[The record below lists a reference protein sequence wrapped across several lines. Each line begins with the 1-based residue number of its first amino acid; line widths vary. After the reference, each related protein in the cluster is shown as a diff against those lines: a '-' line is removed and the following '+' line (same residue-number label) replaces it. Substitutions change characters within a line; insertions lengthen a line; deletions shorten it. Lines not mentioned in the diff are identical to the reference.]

1 MPHIPVD
8 GVDLHYELSGPSGA
22 PVVVFSNSLGTTFAM
37 WDALVPQLRGRYRV
51 LRYDTR
57 GHGGS
62 DTRDAPA
69 TISDL
74 AGDLSALLDAL
85 GLERVHLVGLSL
97 GGMTVQALAAA
108 APDRVLSLTLMATAA
123 HLPSE
128 ASWNERAALVR
139 REGTEAIV
147 EATMGRWFT
156 PGYAERH
163 PERTGPI
170 RDAFIACD
178 HAGYAICC
186 EAIGQMDLRPLLQRI
201 EAPTL
206 VMAGRDDP
214 ATPPAMAETICAG
227 IRGAE
232 LIVLPRAAHLLA
244 VEQAEAV
251 GAYLLSFLDRHRG
264 AGAAL
269 GAVPFAKGVENRSS
283 VLGAAHVERSLAQ
296 AGGFGS
302 PWQDFITR
310 IAWGEIWGDPR
321 LPWKTRSLITLAM
334 MVALDREEEF
344 KLHLRP
350 ALTNGV
356 DAEELQAL
364 LLQTAIYAGV
374 PAANGAF
381 RWVREALGD
390 DIDRNSA

>member
-1 MPHIPVD
+1 MPHLSVNGI
-8 GVDLHYELSGPSGA
+8 DLHYELSGPSGA
-22 PVVVFSNSLGTTFAM
+22 PVVAFSNSLGTTMAM
-37 WDALVPQLRGRYRV
+37 WDALVPRLRGRYRI

-62 DTRDAPA
+62 GTRDAP
-69 TISDL
+69 TTVGDL
-74 AGDLSALLDAL
+74 AGDLAALLDAL
-85 GLERVHLVGLSL
+85 GFKRVHLVGLSL
-97 GGMTVQALAAA
+97 GGMTAQALAAA
-108 APDRVLSLTLMATAA
+108 EPDRVLSLTLMATAA

-139 REGTEAIV
+139 REGNAALV
-147 EATMGRWFT
+147 DATMGRWFT
-156 PGYAERH
+156 PVYADRH
-163 PERTGPI
+163 PETVGPI
-170 RDAFIACD
+170 RDAFVACD
-178 HAGYAICC
+178 RAGYAVCC
-186 EAIGQMDLRPLLQRI
+186 GAIGQMDLRPVLHRI
-201 EAPTL
+201 KAPTL

-214 ATPPAMAETICAG
+214 ATPPEMAERICEG

-244 VEQAEAV
+244 VERAEAV
-251 GAYLLSFLDRHRG
+251 GTYLLSFLDRHRE
-264 AGAAL
+264 ASAAL
-269 GAVPFAKGVENRSS
+269 GAVPFAQGVENRRS
-283 VLGAAHVERSLAQ
+283 VLGAAHIERSLAQ
-296 AGGFGS
+296 AGDFAT

-321 LPWKTRSLITLAM
+321 LPWKTRSLVTLAM

-350 ALTNGV
+350 ALNNGV
-356 DAEELQAL
+356 DPEELQAL

-390 DIDRNSA
+390 NID

>member
-1 MPHIPVD
+1 
-8 GVDLHYELSGPSGA
+8 
-22 PVVVFSNSLGTTFAM
+22 
-37 WDALVPQLRGRYRV
+37 
-51 LRYDTR
+51 
-57 GHGGS
+57 
-62 DTRDAPA
+62 
-69 TISDL
+69 
-74 AGDLSALLDAL
+74 
-85 GLERVHLVGLSL
+85 
-97 GGMTVQALAAA
+97 
-108 APDRVLSLTLMATAA
+108 
-123 HLPSE
+123 
-128 ASWNERAALVR
+128 
-139 REGTEAIV
+139 
-147 EATMGRWFT
+147 MGRWFT

-227 IRGAE
+227 IRARTDRAAAGRAPAGRRAGRGGGR
-232 LIVLPRAAHLLA
+232 LPPLLPR
-244 VEQAEAV
+244 
-251 GAYLLSFLDRHRG
+251 SSPRG
-264 AGAAL
+264 GRGPWSRPL
-269 GAVPFAKGVENRSS
+269 RDGVENRRS

-390 DIDRNSA
+390 DIDRRSA